1 MGCFAGLTATF
12 EKQEDERGKQGGRK
26 RGRERGQGELYQQTP
41 DQPQSG
47 DLLVLRFSQLVGY
60 STTHFLSHMWWDAG
74 PPDDKAGRKK
84 EQACKDWRM
93 EIIPGQDCTRI

>member
-47 DLLVLRFSQLVGY
+47 DLLVR
-60 STTHFLSHMWWDAG
+60 MWSY
-74 PPDDKAGRKK
+74 
-84 EQACKDWRM
+84 
-93 EIIPGQDCTRI
+93 